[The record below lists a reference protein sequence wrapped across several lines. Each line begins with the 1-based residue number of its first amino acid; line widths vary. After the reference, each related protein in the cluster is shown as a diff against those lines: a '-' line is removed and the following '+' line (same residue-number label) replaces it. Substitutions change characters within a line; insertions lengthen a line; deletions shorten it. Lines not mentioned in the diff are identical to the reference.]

1 MILMGVALTLLP
13 PRPALGERG
22 QDTSSLLSILPT
34 LGVMG
39 AGEGL
44 GMRAVIKGYPSP
56 KNDKVVEA

>member
-13 PRPALGERG
+13 PRPALGERE

-44 GMRAVIKGYPSP
+44 GMRAVIQRLSLTQK
-56 KNDKVVEA
+56 